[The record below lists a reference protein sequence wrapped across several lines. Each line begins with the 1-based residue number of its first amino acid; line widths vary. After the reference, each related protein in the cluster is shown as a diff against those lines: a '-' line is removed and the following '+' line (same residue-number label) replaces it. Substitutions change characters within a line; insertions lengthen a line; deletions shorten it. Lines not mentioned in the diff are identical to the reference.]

1 MFASPRLVHFYEM
14 EYAIPRAACAE
25 ALNRIRRFVDESGL
39 LLNFPV
45 EVRFTAPDDIP
56 LSTASERESCYLAVH
71 IFKGWTTSRTSTASR
86 PS

>member
-1 MFASPRLVHFYEM
+1 M
-14 EYAIPRAACAE
+14 EYAVPRAAGAE

-71 IFKGWTTSRTSTASR
+71 VYQGWTTSRTSTASR
-86 PS
+86 RS